1 MASIKNLIQNSR
13 RLAFAALLGSSLALA
28 GCGGGGGDGEHEDG
42 GEDPIIED
50 PIVTPPVQTEY
61 TVASTPE
68 LDGTARIN
76 GVSNEGRSDVEP
88 WVGDGPF
95 VVGSGSNVFASFYSF
110 DLSSLPAGVRI
121 RSATMSLYNRA
132 ILGNPQGMNVLVRV
146 DHVRF
151 GLLFPQSPLGG
162 VTEAFDF
169 AQITALNQLGRKD
182 LDVTAQVQADL
193 DAGRTRSQ
201 YRLRGAIGTNNDN
214 VGDVMRLT
222 DGEDSAGTGELP
234 LLIIEIE

>member
-1 MASIKNLIQNSR
+1 MTSIQSLIQNTR
-13 RLAFAALLGSSLALA
+13 RLALAALLGSSLALA
-28 GCGGGGGDGEHEDG
+28 GCGGGGAEGGDDG
-42 GEDPIIED
+42 NEEDPIIED
-50 PIVTPPVQTEY
+50 PIVPPVQTEY
-61 TVASTPE
+61 TIASTPE
-68 LDGTARIN
+68 LDGSARQN

-95 VVGSGSNVFASFYSF
+95 VIGSGSNVFASFYSF
-110 DLSSLPAGVRI
+110 DLSSLPAGARI

-132 ILGNPQGMNVLVRV
+132 ILGDPQGMNVLVRV

-151 GLLFPQSPLGG
+151 GVIFPNAPLGG
-162 VTEAFDF
+162 TTEQFNF
-169 AQITALNQLGRKD
+169 AQLTDLNQLGRKNV
-182 LDVTAQVQADL
+182 DVTAQVQADL

-201 YRLRGAIGTNNDN
+201 YRLRGAISTNNDP
-214 VGDVMRLT
+214 VADVMRLT